1 MAYGLRYYKEL
12 THPDGKVVRLEILEK
27 GGTIAAKEIGPVCQA
42 LRLDIQGDTEIDAPI
57 VKTSLTMTFVDAP
70 DHPEAKAKKCGN
82 WAEFYTSDSTLW
94 QVKVKV
100 KNAKETAFSTIWTGY
115 VTPDSFTEVLQY
127 RGSVTIV
134 ARDNIGHL
142 NDFPFDAEGNA
153 DGMISLRELVQAA
166 WAKIENPMEVIYYSD
181 DWMLS
186 EGVNALNT
194 MMNVSAFEDMNWY
207 EALESALYG
216 YGATLRWVGGNEVIV
231 RPLRMLPYMGRSVQ
245 QTIITQ
251 DPIFMSGAEREL
263 TPAVRRIEES
273 VSYEL
278 DERLAVPLAKSVLFT
293 GATSTI
299 PYNSRTLLDGTKV
312 VNIPTWPIANNTN
325 EGWGNGD
332 KTLFLNPKA
341 YSTTAL
347 ASELGDSLVLATNTD
362 GSGRVWYGRYMQGKN
377 FTLSVSFGQM
387 IERSNSSLVTI
398 MFNPV
403 TVKKVVASIS
413 ATANGI
419 TKYLNEGGVW
429 QTSEVFID
437 FEIDAE
443 TRSISKSIPIGT
455 FSTSESLVKFTIK
468 DITLGGLDGNDWW
481 DVSDGG
487 GIYVELNS
495 LTYADNSGVAL
506 CETNRVNTNYN
517 TENNIILSRDPKI
530 APALNDV
537 LFPSFIKNGIFVQ
550 DGKTYNPAKTWS
562 WEGQTPQQMAV
573 YNHLQLLCYHAKPNN
588 ILRGTI
594 VNADNTNLQTLW
606 MWQGAEHMLVSGSLN
621 FLNGYIENAVLR
633 EFARYEE
640 MWGMLAPA
648 DFPEVEGKSKTTAEG
663 GASTASEGART
674 TNTTTVNIGG
684 GGGSMTIDT
693 FMSDTST
700 NAVGN
705 RYIKAYVDGLGDDIT
720 EAYEAAISALN
731 TEITNALKG
740 KVDNAT
746 FNTLSTQVD
755 TNKTNIGKLDTRLT
769 TAEGEIDTLQTYTT
783 WLDSV
788 KGLIYKDGDNIKI
801 NTSLIVSGDTSSE
814 GSGSDTPALGTV
826 TSIKVN
832 NTPYNPNSAGV
843 IDLSEAFNSI
853 DVSDQLANYA
863 LTDYVNTQI
872 ALVNSALSGKQDA
885 LGYTPLSTAG
895 GTITSEGTIFNATFA
910 NDIFGYNPSY
920 GVYIGGV
927 AKTGGSWTGAYYLYS
942 GNSTHPCPSFY
953 KYGAR
958 HDLIHTGNYADTTD
972 NRYLK
977 LSGGTIE
984 AASTKNGILVIKDSG
999 TTGWGKVV
1007 LHHNGALMS
1016 AFGADPS
1023 NGGFWIQN
1031 NQEGSNNKLF
1041 AVKTDNLYYG
1051 NDTLI
1056 HSGNYSDYAL
1066 PLSGGTIDSTSEEP
1080 ITIVSNQGQVR
1091 LLVKRYA
1098 ENKST
1103 IGWHQSYGTWMYD
1116 HYSGASIGI
1125 KSTDGTPFIHNGSSF
1140 YTIIHSGN
1148 IGSQSVDKANKL
1160 ATARTIWGQSFDG
1173 TGNVSGA
1180 LSNVGAI
1187 TRSFQYAVDAD
1198 QAGNLTFKTNV
1209 TEWKFNNSAGST
1221 IVSVNGA
1228 GNNVGIGLNNPAYKL
1243 DVNGAVRAHGTDA
1256 TYGGEAFYW
1265 GTEGQYNV
1273 GSNIN
1278 SDFYLWT
1285 SISADFRL
1293 GTSNTERMRVKANG
1307 NVGIGTTNPSYSLHV
1322 SSTSGDFTKPICV
1335 SENKSSSS
1343 WIAAHGFLG
1352 SGMTSG
1358 QYVAIEI
1365 GKAFNER
1372 NCGHLSFYY
1381 NANSSTLN
1389 RFALGFYNVVDILVV
1404 RADRKVGINTTS
1416 PLYDLDVNGDSRIS
1430 GNLIVAGDTS
1440 SGSDIRFKDIIS
1452 NKTICIEDIANAPLF
1467 TFKWNDREDD
1477 TIHMGSSAQYWEN
1490 VCSELVSG
1498 EDFKTLNY
1506 ASLGV
1511 AMGISLAKEVIELRK
1526 EVKKLKEKLYGC

>member
-115 VTPDSFTEVLQY
+115 ITPDSFTEVLQY

-142 NDFPFDAEGNA
+142 NDFPFDAEGNT

-207 EALESALYG
+207 DALESALFG
-216 YGATLRWVGGNEVIV
+216 YGAALRWIGGNEVIV
-231 RPLRMLPYMGRSVQ
+231 RPLRMLPYMGRSIQ

-278 DERLAVPLAKSVLFT
+278 EERFAVPLAKSVSFT
-293 GATSTI
+293 GATATI

-312 VNIPTWPIANNTN
+312 VNIPTWPIANKTN

-419 TKYLNEGGVW
+419 TKYLNAGGVW
-429 QTSEVFID
+429 QTSEEFMD

-443 TRSISKSIPIGT
+443 TRSISKNIPVGT

-550 DGKTYNPAKTWS
+550 DGNTYNPAKTWS

-648 DFPEVEGKSKTTAEG
+648 DFPEVEGKSRTTAEG

-674 TNTTTVNIGG
+674 TSTTTVNIGG
-684 GGGSMTIDT
+684 SGGSMTIDT

-705 RYIKAYVDGLGDDIT
+705 RYIKAYVDDLGNDIT
-720 EAYEAAISALN
+720 EAYNAAISALN

-740 KVDNAT
+740 KVDNDT
-746 FNTLSTQVD
+746 FNTLSAQVV
-755 TNKTNIGKLDTRLT
+755 TNKTDIGKLDTRLT

-853 DVSDQLANYA
+853 DVSSQLANYA
-863 LTDYVNTQI
+863 LTDYVNTQF

-885 LGYTPLSTAG
+885 LGYTPLSTGG
-895 GTITSEGTIFNATFA
+895 GTLYNGVSDTPLYIKSDRGAAYIGFKNSSDAFLGYYGF
-910 NDIFGYNPSY
+910 NDITPT
-920 GVYIGGV
+920 VYIGTS
-927 AKTGGSWTGAYYLYS
+927 AEYS
-942 GNSTHPCPSFY
+942 
-953 KYGAR
+953 
-958 HDLIHTGNYADTTD
+958 
-972 NRYLK
+972 
-977 LSGGTIE
+977 
-984 AASTKNGILVIKDSG
+984 
-999 TTGWGKVV
+999 
-1007 LHHNGALMS
+1007 
-1016 AFGADPS
+1016 
-1023 NGGFWIQN
+1023 
-1031 NQEGSNNKLF
+1031 
-1041 AVKTDNLYYG
+1041 
-1051 NDTLI
+1051 
-1056 HSGNYSDYAL
+1056 
-1066 PLSGGTIDSTSEEP
+1066 
-1080 ITIVSNQGQVR
+1080 
-1091 LLVKRYA
+1091 
-1098 ENKST
+1098 
-1103 IGWHQSYGTWMYD
+1103 
-1116 HYSGASIGI
+1116 
-1125 KSTDGTPFIHNGSSF
+1125 
-1140 YTIIHSGN
+1140 IIHSGN

-1173 TGNVSGA
+1173 TSGVDGYMFMSGLDVLHLDASSLWLNYGAADGGKSLRLCGNDVAIYYGKSSNFARAITINSSGNVTIGASDIA
-1180 LSNVGAI
+1180 LSYCKLFVNGELDAVRTRTQELRLGDTLEGSNITQNKWYYASIGYEYEDVLPNTRKPAI
-1187 TRSFQYAVDAD
+1187 V
-1198 QAGNLTFKTNV
+1198 FKTMYNTYAEGTGV
-1209 TEWKFNNSAGST
+1209 ERMRITSIGNILIGTTKDYGFRFACDALSDSKALGYLGTGGGVMFGNINEGYGTAIWTQGNGNGYIQQGRSNQNT
-1221 IVSVNGA
+1221 SVYNLILQPLG
-1228 GNNVGIGLNNPAYKL
+1228 GNVGIGNTDPQYKL
-1243 DVNGAVRAHGTDA
+1243 DVNGEVNAMSALRIGGCGTSYCGLYPNSQI
-1256 TYGGEAFYW
+1256 TSGGSSSRLW
-1265 GTEGQYNV
+1265 LYNESGIV
-1273 GSNIN
+1273 IYASALEILT
-1278 SDFYLWT
+1278 ST
-1285 SISADFRL
+1285 SI
-1293 GTSNTERMRVKANG
+1293 TG
-1307 NVGIGTTNPSYSLHV
+1307 N
-1322 SSTSGDFTKPICV
+1322 
-1335 SENKSSSS
+1335 
-1343 WIAAHGFLG
+1343 
-1352 SGMTSG
+1352 
-1358 QYVAIEI
+1358 
-1365 GKAFNER
+1365 
-1372 NCGHLSFYY
+1372 
-1381 NANSSTLN
+1381 
-1389 RFALGFYNVVDILVV
+1389 LVV
-1404 RADRKVGINTTS
+1404 S
-1416 PLYDLDVNGDSRIS
+1416 
-1430 GNLIVAGDTS
+1430 GDTS
-1440 SGSDIRFKDIIS
+1440 SGSDIRFKDIIEH
-1452 NKTICIEDIANAPLF
+1452 KTLKIEDIANAPLF
-1467 TFKWNDREDD
+1467 TFTWNNREDK
-1477 TIHMGSSAQYWEN
+1477 TPHFGTSAQYWEN

-1498 EDFKTLNY
+1498 SDFKTLNY

-1511 AMGISLAKEVIELRK
+1511 GMGISLAKKVVNHEERIKMLELEIKR
-1526 EVKKLKEKLYGC
+1526 LKEEQYGC